1 MLSEELLKDEAQVF
15 VMFASLK
22 VETEAM
28 IVDLPGCASFLMC
41 FHMTLVIY
49 RQKEKLSSP

>member
-1 MLSEELLKDEAQVF
+1 MLLEELLKDEAQVF